1 MADPNLLDI
10 VGISE
15 IGVCAHD
22 PEYVR
27 LRRLEEYL
35 LLRKKQILLTLPSPR
50 RWWVRPIWQNRRR
63 ESEFHTSMPLLIS
76 GDTEYFQKYYKMRPE
91 KFEELHSLVET
102 PLTRAYLT
110 REPLLSR
117 ARLAMT
123 LRYLS
128 SGMQIQDIALAF
140 RVGISTAAGVIHST
154 CKILWTAL
162 QPLCLKV
169 PTTERW
175 QEVAEGFQN
184 KWNFPHCVGAVDGKH
199 IEIQAPPNSGSLYY
213 NYKGTYSIVLM
224 AVVDSDLKFVAVDV
238 GAYGRQSD
246 GGTLSASRFGKCL
259 ENGLLGLPPP
269 KRLPNSTVIAPYVFL
284 GDEAFH
290 LRPDFLRP
298 YPGKHQ
304 DDDKRIFN
312 YRLSRARRC
321 AENAFGVLASR
332 FRIFRRTINLLPEHA
347 DYVVMATCA
356 LHNYLR
362 EDSVYIP
369 PSYVDKEDAYGNI
382 TNGNWR
388 STFKDDETVMTDLE
402 PPVGHNYSGSAREAR
417 NLFCSYFMSRQGA
430 VPWQRTSAGLRP

>member
-140 RVGISTAAGVIHST
+140 RVGISTASGVIHST

-162 QPLCLKV
+162 QPLCLK
-169 PTTERW
+169 
-175 QEVAEGFQN
+175 
-184 KWNFPHCVGAVDGKH
+184 
-199 IEIQAPPNSGSLYY
+199 Y
-213 NYKGTYSIVLM
+213 
-224 AVVDSDLKFVAVDV
+224 
-238 GAYGRQSD
+238 
-246 GGTLSASRFGKCL
+246 
-259 ENGLLGLPPP
+259 
-269 KRLPNSTVIAPYVFL
+269 
-284 GDEAFH
+284 
-290 LRPDFLRP
+290 
-298 YPGKHQ
+298 
-304 DDDKRIFN
+304 
-312 YRLSRARRC
+312 
-321 AENAFGVLASR
+321 
-332 FRIFRRTINLLPEHA
+332 
-347 DYVVMATCA
+347 
-356 LHNYLR
+356 
-362 EDSVYIP
+362 
-369 PSYVDKEDAYGNI
+369 
-382 TNGNWR
+382 
-388 STFKDDETVMTDLE
+388 
-402 PPVGHNYSGSAREAR
+402 
-417 NLFCSYFMSRQGA
+417 
-430 VPWQRTSAGLRP
+430 